1 MVPCLAGT
9 VTASRITDPTT
20 GASVLCVQPTSVCL
34 AVTFFLQKNKK
45 SKESVN
51 MALFELSAV
60 NVLDLFFKL
69 FPDKTDQKKKVSV
82 LFRTLI

>member
-1 MVPCLAGT
+1 
-9 VTASRITDPTT
+9 
-20 GASVLCVQPTSVCL
+20 
-34 AVTFFLQKNKK
+34 
-45 SKESVN
+45 

-69 FPDKTDQKKKVSV
+69 FPDKSDQKQKVSV